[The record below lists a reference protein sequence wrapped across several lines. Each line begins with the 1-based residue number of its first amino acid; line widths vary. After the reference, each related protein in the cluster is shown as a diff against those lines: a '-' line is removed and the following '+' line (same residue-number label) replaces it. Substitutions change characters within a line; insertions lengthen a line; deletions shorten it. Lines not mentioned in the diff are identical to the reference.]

1 MGTEGNNA
9 DHEIIARLREKAER
23 LERLETRLEAL
34 EREHQALVDSKARL
48 SGQLASYHRSLEEW
62 EWFFEHSVQML
73 CIAGLDGYFKRVNA
87 TFANTLGY
95 TKDELMSRPFVEF
108 VHPDDM
114 AETRRELKGLGAGR
128 DSISFENRYRA
139 KDGSWRWIAWYCPA
153 ISNVTTKLF
162 AIARDITEDRR
173 KEAAILYKASHD
185 SLTGLHNRSAFEE
198 TLEDAIAQQVRNPT
212 SEVVLYLVDIDGF
225 KEVNDRYGHITGD
238 HLLQVLAKRF
248 RDIQRAGE
256 MVARVGG
263 DEFAFLVDGNTQD
276 FGYYPYEPLA
286 ERIIAQ
292 ASEPVELSEGAVTV
306 GCSVGIAT
314 FPGTASDYCSLVS
327 QADKAM
333 YATKKSGKNGFR
345 KFDPSL
351 N

>member
-1 MGTEGNNA
+1 MGTGGGS
-9 DHEIIARLREKAER
+9 DHEVIARLREKAER

-34 EREHQALVDSKARL
+34 ERERKYLVDSKEQL
-48 SGQLASYHRSLEEW
+48 SSQLENYHRSLKEW
-62 EWFFEHSVQML
+62 EWFFENSVQML
-73 CIAGLDGYFKRVNA
+73 CIAGLDGYFRRVNPA
-87 TFANTLGY
+87 FANTLGY
-95 TKDELMSRPFVEF
+95 TRDELISRPLIEF
-108 VHPDDM
+108 VHPDDV
-114 AETRRELKGLGAGR
+114 EKTVRELEGLGSGR
-128 DSISFENRYRA
+128 DSISFENRYLA
-139 KDGSWRWIAWYCPA
+139 KDGSWRWIVWYCPA
-153 ISNVTTKLF
+153 ISDVTDKLF

-173 KEAAILYKASHD
+173 KEAEILYKASHD

-198 TLEDAIAQQVRNPT
+198 HLEDAIAQERRHPRG
-212 SEVVLYLVDIDGF
+212 EVVLYLIDIDGF
-225 KEVNDRYGHITGD
+225 KAVNDQYGHMTGD
-238 HLLQVLAKRF
+238 HLLQVIAKRF

-263 DEFAFLVDGNTQD
+263 DEFAFLVDGSMDNA
-276 FGYYPYEPLA
+276 GRYPHEPLA

-292 ASEPVELSEGAVTV
+292 VKVPVELSEGSVTV

-314 FPGTASDYCSLVS
+314 FPGTAQDFCSLVS

-351 N
+351 A

>member
-1 MGTEGNNA
+1 MGTDGYNA
-9 DHEIIARLREKAER
+9 DQQVIARLREKAER
-23 LERLETRLEAL
+23 LERLETRLEKL
-34 EREHQALVDSKARL
+34 ERERQELAESKAQL
-48 SGQLASYHRSLEEW
+48 SGQLAEYHRILEEW
-62 EWFFEHSVQML
+62 DWFFEHSVQML
-73 CIAGLDGYFKRVNA
+73 CIAGLDGYFKRVNT

-95 TKDELMSRPFVEF
+95 TRDELISRPFSEF
-108 VHPDDM
+108 IHPDDM
-114 AETRRELKGLGAGR
+114 AETKRELRGLGSGR
-128 DSISFENRYRA
+128 DCISFENRYRA

-153 ISNVTTKLF
+153 ISDVTTKLF

-198 TLEDAIAQQVRNPT
+198 SLEEAIAQQQRNPA
-212 SEVVLYLVDIDGF
+212 SEVVLYLADIDGF
-225 KEVNDRYGHITGD
+225 KEVNDRYGHMAGD

-248 RDIQRAGE
+248 REIQRAGE

-292 ASEPVELSEGAVTV
+292 ASEPVELNEGSVIV

-314 FPGTASDYCSLVS
+314 FPGTAGDFCSLIS

-333 YATKKSGKNGFR
+333 YATKKSGKNGFC

>member
-1 MGTEGNNA
+1 MGNEDNP
-9 DHEIIARLREKAER
+9 DQEIIARLRDKAEQ
-23 LERLETRLEAL
+23 LERLESRLKRLEQEYQQLA
-34 EREHQALVDSKARL
+34 DSQELL
-48 SGQLASYHRSLEEW
+48 SGQLARYHRSLTEW

-73 CIAGLDGYFKRVNA
+73 CIAGLDGYFKRVNSA
-87 TFANTLGY
+87 FADALGY
-95 TKDELMSRPFVEF
+95 TKEELMSRPFIEF
-108 VHPDDM
+108 VHADDVPN
-114 AETRRELKGLGAGR
+114 TLRELQGLGSSR
-128 DSISFENRYRA
+128 DSINFENRYLA
-139 KDGSWRWIAWYCPA
+139 KDGSWRWIAWHCPA

-185 SLTGLHNRSAFEE
+185 SLTGLHNRAAFEE
-198 TLEDAIAQQVRNPT
+198 NLEDAIAQQERNPT
-212 SEVVLYLVDIDGF
+212 GEVVLYLVDIDGF
-225 KEVNDRYGHITGD
+225 KEVNDRYGHIAGD
-238 HLLQVLAKRF
+238 HLLQVLANRF

-263 DEFAFLVDGNTQD
+263 DEFAFLVDGNTQEL
-276 FGYYPYEPLA
+276 GYYPCEPLA

-292 ASEPVELSEGAVTV
+292 ASEPVELSEGPVTV

-314 FPGTASDYCSLVS
+314 FPGTAADFGSLIS

-333 YATKKSGKNGFR
+333 YATKKAGKNGFR
-345 KFDPSL
+345 KFDSSL